1 ANGGRLES
9 YSWPIPSL
17 SATDF
22 QTLKPS
28 GPGWFLVGDAA
39 GLVDPITREGIY
51 FALLSAQWAADAL
64 TATAADPSAR
74 YASMGQEAIG
84 LDLARAARL
93 KESFFK
99 PQFTHLLID
108 ALSRSAA
115 IAAVMADLIAGRL
128 EYRSLNWR
136 LVRTLEIRIGARLFL
151 SGFRKGQA
159 VEHGSA
165 AAP

>member
-1 ANGGRLES
+1 
-9 YSWPIPSL
+9 
-17 SATDF
+17 
-22 QTLKPS
+22 
-28 GPGWFLVGDAA
+28 
-39 GLVDPITREGIY
+39 
-51 FALLSAQWAADAL
+51 SAQWAADAL

-74 YASMGQEAIG
+74 YASMVQDAIG

-128 EYRSLNWR
+128 EYRSLNCR
-136 LVRTLEIRIGARLFL
+136 LVTRLKFRMGARLSL
-151 SGFRKGQA
+151 GGFRRGRA
-159 VEHGSA
+159 AEPGSA